1 MKKLIFLAALLSVGV
16 VGCKP
21 CSDLEARIC
30 ADLGPKCEKWK
41 ALGKPGLPSADQDQ
55 YRSGRRKLVA
65 VLLESAG
72 LVEANAQ
79 VCQSMSSN
87 YDSLIERLKQ
97 SIQ

>member
-1 MKKLIFLAALLSVGV
+1 MKKIIFLAVLFSIGLT
-16 VGCKP
+16 GCKP

-30 ADLGPKCEKWK
+30 ADLGTKCEKWK
-41 ALGKPGLPSADQDQ
+41 VLGKPGLPSADQDQ

-79 VCQSMSSN
+79 VCQSMASD
-87 YDSLIERLKQ
+87 YDSLIDRLKRSVQ
-97 SIQ
+97 